1 MGFTLSELINI
12 VAQTVFDG
20 STTLAGLSIMVMA
33 WLVFVVILA
42 NMKAPISYSLVPM
55 IPISLIF
62 AGFNIISVDISMI
75 IILVCSVFSAVAF
88 RGILS
93 R

>member
-1 MGFTLSELINI
+1 MAFTLSELINI

-20 STTLAGLSIMVMA
+20 STTLAGLTIMVMA

>member
-20 STTLAGLSIMVMA
+20 STTLAGLTIMVMA